1 LAKSDAGESDD
12 LLLLLHD
19 GAAPR
24 EVRWFAARGLL
35 PLDRDGRIRAL
46 IAVLEDPDA
55 EVSREARRTL
65 EATPPDDLLWFVQ
78 GGAPTPREIDAI
90 ARVTEDSIVLERII
104 RHRNVSDETLEALA
118 AKVTGVPQEALIVN
132 HVRLLR
138 RPALIDALFVNPGL
152 TAEGRRLLNEIKEEF
167 FEKDKRRREAERTLE
182 RQAAL
187 ERLRVELA
195 AGAEEGGDEDAEGET
210 PAGESVPEEE
220 DAGSGEL
227 SLRIM
232 HLSVPERVRLALSGG
247 KEERRILIGDANKLV
262 AFTVLKGRGLTV
274 TEVETFCSM
283 RNLDNEIFE
292 KIARTRTWIRQ
303 SAVRVA
309 LVKNPRVPL
318 TISLPLLKGLS
329 PRELKGIA
337 RNRNLPE
344 ALRKN
349 ARRLYLEK
357 RQ

>member
-12 LLLLLHD
+12 LLLLLND

-46 IAVLEDPDA
+46 IAVLEDPDT
-55 EVSREARRTL
+55 EVSREATRTL
-65 EATPPDDLLWFVQ
+65 ETTPPDDLSRFVQ
-78 GGAPTPREIDAI
+78 GAAPTPREIDAI

-104 RHRNVSDETLEALA
+104 RHRDVSDETLEALA

-132 HVRLLR
+132 HVRLLL

-167 FEKDKRRREAERTLE
+167 FEKEKRRREAERTLE

-187 ERLRVELA
+187 EQLREKLA
-195 AGAEEGGDEDAEGET
+195 SEREEPEAREEEEEDEEET
-210 PAGESVPEEE
+210 PAGDSASE
-220 DAGSGEL
+220 ASGEAY
-227 SLRIM
+227 LRIM
-232 HLSVPERVRLALSGG
+232 RLSVPERVKLALSGG
-247 KEERRILIGDANKLV
+247 KEERRLLIADASKLV
-262 AFTVLKGRGLTV
+262 AFSVLKGRGITV
-274 TEVETFCSM
+274 TEVESFCTM
-283 RNLDNEIFE
+283 RHLDNEIFK
-292 KIARTRTWIRQ
+292 KIAQTREWIRR
-303 SAVRVA
+303 APVRLA

-318 TISLPLLKGLS
+318 TISLPLLKQLS
-329 PRELKGIA
+329 LRELKGIA
-337 RNRNLPE
+337 RDRNLPS
-344 ALRKN
+344 ALRAT
-349 ARRLYLEK
+349 ARRLFFEK

>member
-1 LAKSDAGESDD
+1 MAKSDAGEGVD

-19 GAAPR
+19 GSAPR

-65 EATPPDDLLWFVQ
+65 EAMPPDDLSWFIQ

-90 ARVTEDSIVLERII
+90 ARVTDDSIVLERII
-104 RHRNVSDETLEALA
+104 RHRDVSDETLEALA

-138 RPALIDALFVNPGL
+138 RPALIDALFVNPRL

-167 FEKDKRRREAERTLE
+167 FEKEKRRREAERTLE
-182 RQAAL
+182 RQTAL
-187 ERLRVELA
+187 DRLREKLA
-195 AGAEEGGDEDAEGET
+195 SEREESEAREEGEEDKEET
-210 PAGESVPEEE
+210 PAGDSVPEV
-220 DAGSGEL
+220 SGEAY
-227 SLRIM
+227 LRIM
-232 HLSVPERVRLALSGG
+232 GLSVPERVKLALSGG
-247 KEERRILIGDANKLV
+247 KEDRRILIGDANKLV
-262 AFTVLKGRGLTV
+262 AFTVLRARGITV

-292 KIARTRTWIRQ
+292 KIARTRTWIRR
-303 SAVRVA
+303 STVRVA

-329 PRELKGIA
+329 LRELKGIT
-337 RNRNLPE
+337 RNRNLAE
-344 ALRKN
+344 ALRKS
-349 ARRLYLEK
+349 AGRLYLAK